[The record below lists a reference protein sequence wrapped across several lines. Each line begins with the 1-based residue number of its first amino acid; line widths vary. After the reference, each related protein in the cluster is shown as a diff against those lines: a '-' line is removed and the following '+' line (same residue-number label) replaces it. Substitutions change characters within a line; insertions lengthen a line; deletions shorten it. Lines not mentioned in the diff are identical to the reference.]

1 MEGASLVAPYI
12 LPVVFEQVVSEVRVI
27 APEHALF
34 EGAGSVTQML
44 NVNVELLLL
53 VYTLI

>member
-12 LPVVFEQVVSEVRVI
+12 LPVVFEQVVSEVRVT

-34 EGAGSVTQML
+34 EGAGSVTQM
-44 NVNVELLLL
+44 VKVKVVPLLE
-53 VYTLI
+53 